1 MSEWEI
7 KREDQKKERER
18 KRKEFSAWVG
28 ERSSP
33 RQLLYKSSRPSER
46 CCLGYVIYFKPL
58 EFLCKSVW
66 LMLLQKRSVDAVSI
80 HGKIKKE
87 NQNSMA
93 NFKFS
98 E

>member
-1 MSEWEI
+1 
-7 KREDQKKERER
+7 
-18 KRKEFSAWVG
+18 
-28 ERSSP
+28 
-33 RQLLYKSSRPSER
+33 
-46 CCLGYVIYFKPL
+46 
-58 EFLCKSVW
+58 
-66 LMLLQKRSVDAVSI
+66 MLLQKRSVDAVSI